1 MTKFEYDILTD
12 YEKFNRK
19 TTKAAKG
26 GVNFLELLLLL
37 FIGLKLA
44 KVITWSWWW
53 VLSPFWVPLILVII
67 IIIVIS
73 ISDTI
78 RRKK

>member
-1 MTKFEYDILTD
+1 MTKFEYDMFKE
-12 YEKFNRK
+12 YEKFDRK
-19 TTKAAKG
+19 TTKVAKG

-44 KVITWSWWW
+44 KIITWSWWW
-53 VLSPFWVPLILVII
+53 VFSPVWIPALLGII
-67 IIIVIS
+67 MLIVIG
-73 ISDTI
+73 IIDLI